1 MGRFTDLARELG
13 ALRTGR
19 EVVTATLAAGGE
31 AWEVT
36 VTATEPLG
44 LVAVRRNGRRATI
57 EDACG
62 AFGQTVAGLA
72 RLARDAYETQERES
86 GR

>member
-13 ALRTGR
+13 ALRVGR
-19 EVVTATLAAGGE
+19 EVVTATLPAG
-31 AWEVT
+31 ADVWAVEVT
-36 VTATEPLG
+36 ADGLG
-44 LVAVRRNGRRATI
+44 VVSVRRNGRRTTI

-72 RLARDAYETQERES
+72 RLARDAYEAQERES